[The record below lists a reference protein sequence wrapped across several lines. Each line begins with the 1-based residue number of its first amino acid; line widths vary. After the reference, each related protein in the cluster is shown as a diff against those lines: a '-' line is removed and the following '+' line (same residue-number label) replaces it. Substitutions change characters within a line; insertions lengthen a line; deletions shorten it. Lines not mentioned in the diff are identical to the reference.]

1 MAVDNFGR
9 AQAFIRIGVEGIRP
23 ILETLENVAGVLSA
37 GESLE
42 RVLERAARP
51 IRDTY
56 RAAAL
61 RHDAT
66 GNLAKSTTIKTKTYR
81 PGVSVAIAGPRHT
94 GSQGATGSQA
104 SGNHSWLVEFGS
116 NGRRKPSSRG
126 TRKTY
131 VNVHEVI
138 NRRMTKV
145 ARLEDSD
152 KACAEF
158 VTLARGLVA
167 ASTGDAADGSEAHL
181 AVVEGRVEKNRL
193 RSEGAALEGRCVKE
207 GQEGRSRGALHL
219 DGPVVFAALVIAAA
233 HRKHDL
239 AGPVDRKSVL

>member
-152 KACAEF
+152 KF
-158 VTLARGLVA
+158 AR
-167 ASTGDAADGSEAHL
+167 
-181 AVVEGRVEKNRL
+181 
-193 RSEGAALEGRCVKE
+193 
-207 GQEGRSRGALHL
+207 RSRGYYFLMSSWREPTRQARAGRGYTHDFLPDGGVFTLHPGEDYGAMPGYHL
-219 DGPVVFAALVIAAA
+219 MENTISARRSQAQTIIRNGLIDAINTAIAGS
-233 HRKHDL
+233 L
-239 AGPVDRKSVL
+239 

>member
-1 MAVDNFGR
+1 MAIDNFGR
-9 AQAFIRIGVEGIRP
+9 AQAFIRIGVDGIQP
-23 ILETLENVAGVLSA
+23 VLDTLENVAGVLSA

-42 RVLERAARP
+42 RVLGRAARP

-56 RAAAL
+56 RAAAM

-94 GSQGATGSQA
+94 GSVGATGSQA

-116 NGRRKPSSRG
+116 NGRRRPSTRG

-131 VNVHEVI
+131 VNVHQVI
-138 NRRMTKV
+138 NRRMTAV

-152 KACAEF
+152 KFAKRSKGYYFLMSSWREPTRQARAGRGYTHDF
-158 VTLARGLVA
+158 LPDGGVFTLQPGETYGAMPGYHLMENTISARRSQAQTIIRNGLI
-167 ASTGDAADGSEAHL
+167 DAINTAIAGSL
-181 AVVEGRVEKNRL
+181 
-193 RSEGAALEGRCVKE
+193 
-207 GQEGRSRGALHL
+207 
-219 DGPVVFAALVIAAA
+219 
-233 HRKHDL
+233 
-239 AGPVDRKSVL
+239 

>member
-9 AQAFIRIGVEGIRP
+9 AQAFIRIGVEGVRP
-23 ILETLENVAGVLSA
+23 VLDTLENIAGVLSA
-37 GESLE
+37 GEELE
-42 RVLERAARP
+42 KILRRAARP

-94 GSQGATGSQA
+94 GSVGATGQQA

-116 NGRRKPSSRG
+116 NGRRRPSTRG

-131 VNVHEVI
+131 INVHQSI
-138 NRRMTKV
+138 NMRMTKV
-145 ARLEDSD
+145 AKLEDSD
-152 KACAEF
+152 KF
-158 VTLARGLVA
+158 A
-167 ASTGDAADGSEAHL
+167 A
-181 AVVEGRVEKNRL
+181 
-193 RSEGAALEGRCVKE
+193 
-207 GQEGRSRGALHL
+207 RSRGYYFLMSSWREPTRQARAGRGYTHDFLPNGGVFTLRPGEDYGEMPGYHLMENTITARRSQAQAIIRNGLIEAINSAVAGAL
-219 DGPVVFAALVIAAA
+219 
-233 HRKHDL
+233 
-239 AGPVDRKSVL
+239 